1 MCLTAQMILESD
13 YIGTKVSNGT
23 SKQGNGDDPSF
34 IAPKEA
40 RPELGKVKL
49 VQAVPASADAADN
62 NRRKTGQGKVDSW
75 QAFKVAAF
83 KLKEAGHT
91 SVKIEI
97 DGNTPLV
104 KFFPLVP
111 RSIFRTLP
119 FKNCA
124 LEYRFESEGGK
135 PAGASLIA
143 EVELNGPLGEIWDV
157 FNSVLGQE
165 EPVLRVTAFL
175 GVILDNDKDVAIESL
190 TLAGCFVGCN
200 IQYPATSKLLRITS
214 LGASIS
220 IAKNGEAAL
229 LDAAKAAVL
238 PNAIEEKTNGELTA
252 QEQLAVETAK
262 VLPTSSEAA
271 KPIAPYDT
279 TSSEMLEDAMIE
291 AVEEE
296 EDEEKEEQDGE
307 DEEME
312 DSADTEGDED
322 RDENEDEDEE
332 KVSHY
337 INYSIF
343 GTVELPVPG
352 QPLALALDLDLSVVK
367 DMMIF
372 TMSPKG
378 EKKAWDNVFGFDNF
392 DVGYSVVTH

>member
-1 MCLTAQMILESD
+1 M
-13 YIGTKVSNGT
+13 
-23 SKQGNGDDPSF
+23 
-34 IAPKEA
+34 
-40 RPELGKVKL
+40 
-49 VQAVPASADAADN
+49 
-62 NRRKTGQGKVDSW
+62 
-75 QAFKVAAF
+75 
-83 KLKEAGHT
+83 
-91 SVKIEI
+91 
-97 DGNTPLV
+97 
-104 KFFPLVP
+104 
-111 RSIFRTLP
+111 
-119 FKNCA
+119 
-124 LEYRFESEGGK
+124 
-135 PAGASLIA
+135 
-143 EVELNGPLGEIWDV
+143 
-157 FNSVLGQE
+157 
-165 EPVLRVTAFL
+165 TAFL

-190 TLAGCFVGCN
+190 TMAGCFVGCN
-200 IQYPATSKLLRITS
+200 IQYPVTSKLLRITS

-238 PNAIEEKTNGELTA
+238 PNAIEEETNGQLTA

-262 VLPTSSEAA
+262 VLPTSSEDA

-291 AVEEE
+291 DVEEE
-296 EDEEKEEQDGE
+296 EDQEKEEEQDGA
-307 DEEME
+307 DEEIE
-312 DSADTEGDED
+312 ESADTERDED
-322 RDENEDEDEE
+322 GDENEDEDEE

-367 DMMIF
+367 EMMIF

-392 DVGYSVVTH
+392 DVSYAMATYWDLGLEELT

>member
-1 MCLTAQMILESD
+1 M
-13 YIGTKVSNGT
+13 
-23 SKQGNGDDPSF
+23 
-34 IAPKEA
+34 
-40 RPELGKVKL
+40 GKVKL

-62 NRRKTGQGKVDSW
+62 SKRKTGQGKVDSW
-75 QAFKVAAF
+75 QAFKIAAL

-97 DGNTPLV
+97 DGNTPLSR
-104 KFFPLVP
+104 FFPLLP
-111 RSIFRTLP
+111 RTIFQTLP

-143 EVELNGPLGEIWDV
+143 EIELKGPLGEIWDV

-175 GVILDNDKDVAIESL
+175 GVILDYDKDIAIESL

-220 IAKNGEAAL
+220 ITKDGEAAL
-229 LDAAKAAVL
+229 LDIAKAAVL
-238 PNAIEEKTNGELTA
+238 PNAIEEKTNGQLTA
-252 QEQLAVETAK
+252 QEQLAIETEK
-262 VLPTSSEAA
+262 VLPNSSEDA
-271 KPIAPYDT
+271 KSITPHDT
-279 TSSEMLEDAMIE
+279 TRSEVIEDIIMRTGDGVE
-291 AVEEE
+291 ADE
-296 EDEEKEEQDGE
+296 EDQEEQDGE
-307 DEEME
+307 YEEIQGT
-312 DSADTEGDED
+312 ADAEG
-322 RDENEDEDEE
+322 DENEDEDEE
-332 KVSHY
+332 KASHY
-337 INYSIF
+337 VNYSIF

-392 DVGYSVVTH
+392 DVGHSMASH

>member
-1 MCLTAQMILESD
+1 M
-13 YIGTKVSNGT
+13 
-23 SKQGNGDDPSF
+23 
-34 IAPKEA
+34 
-40 RPELGKVKL
+40 KL

-62 NRRKTGQGKVDSW
+62 SKRRTGQGKVDSW
-75 QAFKVAAF
+75 QAFKIAAL

-97 DGNTPLV
+97 DGNTPLSR
-104 KFFPLVP
+104 FFPLLP
-111 RSIFRTLP
+111 RSIFKTLP

-143 EVELNGPLGEIWDV
+143 EIELKGPLGEIWDV
-157 FNSVLGQE
+157 FNSVLDQE

-175 GVILDNDKDVAIESL
+175 GVILDYDQDIAIESL

-229 LDAAKAAVL
+229 LDIAKAAVL
-238 PNAIEEKTNGELTA
+238 PNAIEEKTNGQLTA
-252 QEQLAVETAK
+252 QEQLAIETEK
-262 VLPTSSEAA
+262 VLPTSSEEA
-271 KPIAPYDT
+271 KPIIWHDT
-279 TSSEMLEDAMIE
+279 TRLEV
-291 AVEEE
+291 VEDTVMRTGDGVETDE
-296 EDEEKEEQDGE
+296 EDQEEEQDGK
-307 DEEME
+307 DEEVEETADAE
-312 DSADTEGDED
+312 DN
-322 RDENEDEDEE
+322 ENEDEDGE
-332 KVSHY
+332 KASQY

-392 DVGYSVVTH
+392 DVGYSVAGH